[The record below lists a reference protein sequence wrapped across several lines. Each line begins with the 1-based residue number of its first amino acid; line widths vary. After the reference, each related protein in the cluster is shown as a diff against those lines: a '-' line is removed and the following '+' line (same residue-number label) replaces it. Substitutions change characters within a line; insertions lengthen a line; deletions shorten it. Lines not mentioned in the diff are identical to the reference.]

1 MLKTS
6 RLRLIAAFMTAVF
19 ALAAPPA
26 RASQGSCIMPT
37 TGTVSG
43 LVLVN
48 DINACNN
55 SLISLW
61 SGASAPSGPQAGQ
74 LWFNTNINYIQQYDG
89 ASWFNLWYV
98 DSTNHLQTPQIGGGI
113 VTAAIS
119 SGSTTDLGSVPQTFK
134 TINGTTTINSFG
146 SSAGVGSIHFL
157 KFAGSLTLTY
167 NATSM
172 ILLGAANVVT
182 QAGDISAVMYMGS
195 SNWLMLEYTK
205 AAAAPQSAA
214 FSFKGNNTSGSANP
228 TDILIAALTAK
239 TTPVSADLVMIA
251 DSAAG
256 NAFKKVTVGA
266 ISAIAGGTVQSVT
279 CGTGLSG
286 GTITTTGT
294 CAINLNAQTAS
305 LGSDVLLNNTAIYID
320 GPSISGVGTGTWL
333 VSGMA
338 TILNTATGQYFCQLW
353 DGTTKIGSG
362 ANTNPVSTYPTQIAM
377 SGLITNPSGGIVKLS
392 CRDAFTTTSR
402 MSFNQSGGSH
412 DTTIT
417 VSRVQ

>member
-89 ASWFNLWYV
+89 AS
-98 DSTNHLQTPQIGGGI
+98 S
-113 VTAAIS
+113 
-119 SGSTTDLGSVPQTFK
+119 FK